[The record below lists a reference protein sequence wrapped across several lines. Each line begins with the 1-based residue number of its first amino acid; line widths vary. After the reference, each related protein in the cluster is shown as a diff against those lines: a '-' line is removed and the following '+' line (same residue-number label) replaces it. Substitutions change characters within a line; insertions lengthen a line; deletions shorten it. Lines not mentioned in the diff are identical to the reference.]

1 MHKPKTDLYQVTVA
15 SGGIARSPSRDSFAT
30 EFSLMSLSSLGSD
43 MSKTGHSVL
52 KLSKHEERTDDHS
65 PQPNKLI
72 WSKTGFGTSHCPQ
85 RNFLQVPHEHYGGRS
100 RDTITEVLFEDESE
114 IIRNCGALSSVF
126 GLMKSFSTSDIT
138 HITNIEKEPLRRS
151 SSEVAACDWSKYEM
165 QNARLGRA
173 SRSLS
178 TWVAVGDVVST
189 SQLPSPQPFLGPHE
203 ESPSITATDFVRS
216 INKKARQMYIQQR
229 VSSTYKA
236 LERLTRSQLDL
247 NTDLPE
253 AGIKITIPQVQV
265 SSELDWNICNNEVG
279 ISGVGLKGS
288 NKSFSLTAKDI
299 ERDRGKPLTRY
310 ERNMMIFNWL
320 HNVNENAF
328 ELS

>member
-1 MHKPKTDLYQVTVA
+1 MHKSKTDIYQVTVA

-43 MSKTGHSVL
+43 KSKTGHSVL
-52 KLSKHEERTDDHS
+52 KFSKHEERTDDPSLHPS
-65 PQPNKLI
+65 KLT
-72 WSKTGFGTSHCPQ
+72 WSKIGISHCPQ

-114 IIRNCGALSSVF
+114 IIRNCGALSSAF

-138 HITNIEKEPLRRS
+138 HISNIEKEPLRRS

-189 SQLPSPQPFLGPHE
+189 SQLPSPQPFFSSHE
-203 ESPSITATDFVRS
+203 ETPSITATDFVRS

-236 LERLTRSQLDL
+236 LERLTRSQLEL
-247 NTDLPE
+247 NTDVPE

-265 SSELDWNICNNEVG
+265 SSELNWKICNNEEG
-279 ISGVGLKGS
+279 LSGVELKGP

-299 ERDRGKPLTRY
+299 ERERGKPLTRF